1 MARKLLNTG
10 LATAPPTRKEQ
21 NMSYIVNE
29 TNIFTNI
36 VIGTTEFST
45 LDDAIEYAQTMNEL
59 MEATPIRYKIQ
70 NW

>member
-1 MARKLLNTG
+1 
-10 LATAPPTRKEQ
+10 
-21 NMSYIVNE
+21 MSYIVNE

-70 NW
+70 N